1 MRLSKPSSLAAVGL
15 LSITA
20 LLLPA
25 LAGTIGAG
33 AFVPICDT
41 DCTPAPGGGGGGGT
55 PPPPPPSC
63 SSGQNNAQTANF
75 NSLPAVV
82 GANDVATGVNG
93 SVWYVTSG
101 GTFNVLGGSI
111 AKGGKRLTVDP
122 SGNPWIVDFNGNIW
136 RSTGGG
142 QVTLLPGLAR
152 DIGIGANGAVW
163 VIGTN
168 SRNDSYQVWSW
179 NGSSWIADPGSGEEI
194 DVDAAGRPIV
204 DGVDGKIWIKDGG
217 ANQGWSQMTGF
228 ADDMGVG
235 PLACATGEPGTP
247 GGPAFWIVGHL
258 GGGGSV
264 WNLFNGTW
272 VQSTNVLSGV
282 QQIAVDAHGTPGR
295 STRWANS
302 WREASTVDQGHPA
315 TRRPRQCRG
324 ASVSRMTIPPGVC
337 RLGAVPWISSG
348 CPRPDANLTFRSHV
362 PGSPASRAVVSC
374 VTRCYKGNGWLK
386 PIRRDGALA
395 LQVP

>member
-15 LSITA
+15 LSIAA

-168 SRNDSYQVWSW
+168 SLNDSFQVWSW
-179 NGSSWIADPGSGEEI
+179 NGSS
-194 DVDAAGRPIV
+194 
-204 DGVDGKIWIKDGG
+204 
-217 ANQGWSQMTGF
+217 
-228 ADDMGVG
+228 
-235 PLACATGEPGTP
+235 
-247 GGPAFWIVGHL
+247 
-258 GGGGSV
+258 
-264 WNLFNGTW
+264 
-272 VQSTNVLSGV
+272 
-282 QQIAVDAHGTPGR
+282 
-295 STRWANS
+295 
-302 WREASTVDQGHPA
+302 
-315 TRRPRQCRG
+315 
-324 ASVSRMTIPPGVC
+324 
-337 RLGAVPWISSG
+337 
-348 CPRPDANLTFRSHV
+348 
-362 PGSPASRAVVSC
+362 
-374 VTRCYKGNGWLK
+374 
-386 PIRRDGALA
+386 
-395 LQVP
+395 